1 MDNKEHNPN
10 KSPTE
15 ALQTVGGESEGNSQP
30 NPDSLGVAPSVAD
43 FNIQPNNSTGVNLL
57 ILSPA
62 NFPYFLGN
70 IELTEQRDQ
79 TNFFAKAKFP
89 DFQIQTRDV
98 ISDGIHKLLLMAF
111 EKQDKIILAHV
122 YNLETKS
129 LELIPATT
137 ISEKIP
143 EVLPYAVFFKA
154 RDLFQKKLNPIQ
166 KLYTKEEPTP
176 VEETDQQDRDEA
188 TKSLSEP
195 PNTKKMKKG
204 KKKKEK
210 VSDVRR
216 SKRLAETEVDDRP
229 TKKRKKDP
237 RASSSRIDNK
247 KTPSEAKPK
256 SSDRTLRAGN
266 RSKKKQEE
274 PENNLELAPDT
285 FQIETAELR
294 VPVEPPKPKVATED
308 RPAKSQ
314 TAESRRVASHE
325 NASADKTQVASLER
339 TLVDNTPVANS
350 AGPSVPLF
358 IPLSWH
364 EQQMTKIREAYF
376 KNTILTMQMNEMLQ
390 LTSSASIFDK
400 LNK

>member
-1 MDNKEHNPN
+1 
-10 KSPTE
+10 
-15 ALQTVGGESEGNSQP
+15 
-30 NPDSLGVAPSVAD
+30 
-43 FNIQPNNSTGVNLL
+43 
-57 ILSPA
+57 
-62 NFPYFLGN
+62 
-70 IELTEQRDQ
+70 
-79 TNFFAKAKFP
+79 
-89 DFQIQTRDV
+89 
-98 ISDGIHKLLLMAF
+98 MAF
-111 EKQDKIILAHV
+111 EKQDDIILAHV

-137 ISEKIP
+137 ISKKIP

-166 KLYTKEEPTP
+166 KIYTKEEPTL
-176 VEETDQQDRDEA
+176 VEETDQRDRDEA

-195 PNTKKMKKG
+195 PNTKKTKKG
-204 KKKKEK
+204 KKKEK

-216 SKRLAETEVDDRP
+216 SKRLAETEVDNRP

-237 RASSSRIDNK
+237 KASSSRINNK
-247 KTPSEAKPK
+247 KTPSETKPK
-256 SSDRTLRAGN
+256 SSDQTLRAGN

-274 PENNLELAPDT
+274 PENNFKVAPDS

-294 VPVEPPKPKVATED
+294 VPAEPPKPKVATEEW
-308 RPAKSQ
+308 PAKSQ
-314 TAESRRVASHE
+314 TAESCWVASNE
-325 NASADKTQVASLER
+325 SASADKTRVASPENISAE
-339 TLVDNTPVANS
+339 NTPVANW
-350 AGPSVPLF
+350 AGPAVPLF